1 MIDLL
6 NMNYFALCTFVIL
19 SNVLMLW
26 LWKKPILHELRGVYD
41 GVQKIHTGSTP
52 RFGGVILYL
61 SLWLYIV
68 LNEDNL
74 TLMMSEVLILILP
87 MVVVT
92 FLEDVFNNIQPR
104 ARMASI
110 LLSALMLI
118 SIENF
123 QLPVINIP
131 GLMGFFIA
139 YPLVLSLLLI
149 VCLAALANG
158 FNMIDGSN
166 GLLLSSVISI
176 LSCLNLLA
184 DVVGDGIILSF
195 TVLMI
200 IILFSQ
206 MLFNF
211 PYGGMFMG
219 DLGAYGLGL
228 IIGFYTI
235 VFFGRH
241 ADELMSWF
249 AILILFYPI
258 FEVIFSMVRRLRSQK
273 IVTQADNHHLHQLI
287 FKSLNRK
294 FSPLMANNLIVLIL
308 IPLWAFPFGWI
319 IIQGV
324 EMNFITL
331 VIGILINGAIYC
343 AYYFLFKKVTLGS

>member
-1 MIDLL
+1 
-6 NMNYFALCTFVIL
+6 
-19 SNVLMLW
+19 MLW
-26 LWKKPILHELRGVYD
+26 LWKKRIMHELRGMYD
-41 GVQKIHTGSTP
+41 AVQKIHTGSTP

-87 MVVVT
+87 MIVVT

-104 ARMASI
+104 ARMTSI

-118 SIENF
+118 SIQNF

-131 GLMGFFIA
+131 GLMDFFIA
-139 YPLVLSLLLI
+139 YPLTLSLLLI
-149 VCLAALANG
+149 ACLAALANG
-158 FNMIDGSN
+158 FNMIDGAN
-166 GLLLSSVISI
+166 GLLLSSALSI
-176 LSCLNLLA
+176 LTCLYLLA
-184 DVVGDGIILSF
+184 AGVGDKMILSF
-195 TVLMI
+195 TVLVI

-211 PYGGMFMG
+211 PFGKMFMG

-228 IIGFYTI
+228 IIGFFTI

-249 AILILFYPI
+249 AVLILFYPI
-258 FEVIFSMVRRLRSQK
+258 FEVVFSILRRLWSQK
-273 IVTQADNHHLHQLI
+273 IITQADDNHLHQLI
-287 FKSLNRK
+287 FRCLKRR
-294 FSPLMANNLIVLIL
+294 FSSLMANNLIVLIL
-308 IPLWAFPFGWI
+308 TPLWAFPFGWI
-319 IIQGV
+319 KIQGI
-324 EMNFITL
+324 EMNFIT
-331 VIGILINGAIYC
+331 IAAGIVINGAIYC
-343 AYYFLFKKVTLGS
+343 TYYFSFKYLLAFSLKLPSKDGE

>member
-19 SNVLMLW
+19 SNVFMLW

-68 LNEDNL
+68 SNEDNN

-104 ARMASI
+104 ARMLSI
-110 LLSALMLI
+110 ILSALMLI
-118 SIENF
+118 FIENF
-123 QLPVINIP
+123 QLPVINIT
-131 GLMGFFIA
+131 GLMDFFIA
-139 YPLVLSLLLI
+139 YPLTLSLLLI

-158 FNMIDGSN
+158 FNMIDGAN
-166 GLLLSSVISI
+166 GLLLSSALSI
-176 LSCLNLLA
+176 LTCLYLLA
-184 DVVGDGIILSF
+184 NGVGDGMILSF
-195 TVLMI
+195 TVLMT

-206 MLFNF
+206 MLFNYPF
-211 PYGGMFMG
+211 GKMFMG

-249 AILILFYPI
+249 VVLILFYPI
-258 FEVIFSMVRRLRSQK
+258 FEVIFSMVRRLCSQK
-273 IVTQADNHHLHQLI
+273 IVTQADDHHLHQLI
-287 FKSLNRK
+287 FKCLNRNC
-294 FSPLMANNLIVLIL
+294 SPLMANNLIVLIL
-308 IPLWAFPFGWI
+308 IPLWAFPLVWI
-319 IIQGV
+319 MIQGV

-331 VIGILINGAIYC
+331 AKGIIINGAIYC

>member
-1 MIDLL
+1 
-6 NMNYFALCTFVIL
+6 MNYFALCAFVIL

-26 LWKKPILHELRGVYD
+26 LWKKPIMQEFRGVYD
-41 GVQKIHTGSTP
+41 ALQKIHMESTP

-61 SLWLYIV
+61 SLWFYIV
-68 LNEDNL
+68 ISEDNL

-118 SIENF
+118 FIENF
-123 QLPVINIP
+123 QLPLINIP
-131 GLMGFFIA
+131 GLMDFFIA

-176 LSCLNLLA
+176 LACLYFLA
-184 DVVGDGIILSF
+184 DGVGDGMILSF
-195 TVLMI
+195 TALMI

-211 PYGGMFMG
+211 PYGKMFMG

-249 AILILFYPI
+249 AVLILFYPI
-258 FEVIFSMVRRLRSQK
+258 FELIFSMVRRLWSQK
-273 IVTQADNHHLHQLI
+273 KITQADDHHLHQLI
-287 FKSLNRK
+287 FKLLNRNC
-294 FSPLMANNLIVLIL
+294 SPLMANNLIVLIL
-308 IPLWAFPFGWI
+308 IPLWAFPFAWI

-331 VIGILINGAIYC
+331 ATGIMINGAIYC
-343 AYYFLFKKVTLGS
+343 AYYFLFKKVSLGS